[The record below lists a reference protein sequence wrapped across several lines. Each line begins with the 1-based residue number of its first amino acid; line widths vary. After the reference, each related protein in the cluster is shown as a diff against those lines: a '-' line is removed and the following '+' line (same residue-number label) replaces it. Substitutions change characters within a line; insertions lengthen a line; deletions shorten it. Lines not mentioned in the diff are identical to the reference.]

1 MLQVSL
7 EQFLFTE
14 FLDAPMAL
22 SLYIGVKGL
31 LPQKFLSFG
40 QLDSDNKVEGYT
52 MFKTY
57 PVGVGGTLRKPKLD
71 LLWDILFPDLNNTSD
86 NGNSSVTVPLFRSHD
101 YLVGFHYPF
110 R

>member
-1 MLQVSL
+1 
-7 EQFLFTE
+7 
-14 FLDAPMAL
+14 MAL

-71 LLWDILFPDLNNTSD
+71 LLGHIIS
-86 NGNSSVTVPLFRSHD
+86 
-101 YLVGFHYPF
+101 GF
-110 R
+110 

>member
-1 MLQVSL
+1 
-7 EQFLFTE
+7 
-14 FLDAPMAL
+14 MAL

-40 QLDSDNKVEGYT
+40 QLDSENKVEGYT
-52 MFKTY
+52 MLKTY

-86 NGNSSVTVPLFRSHD
+86 NGNSSVTAPPIPQQRIPR
-101 YLVGFHYPF
+101 GFSLPF
-110 R
+110 